1 MSNHATA
8 IAFLFLL
15 AAVPLHAQ
23 VTVKDYRAAS
33 TNDPANLL
41 VQTYIKGLGEG
52 IMLANLE
59 AERKKVSPY
68 YARQKLALT
77 VDNYVNILE
86 QTIKDLEANKY
97 PAEQLDTLPI
107 SIPLMHGLE
116 VMFACPANEKS
127 QKN

>member
-59 AERKKVSPY
+59 AEK
-68 YARQKLALT
+68 ART
-77 VDNYVNILE
+77 
-86 QTIKDLEANKY
+86 EADGECLDTN
-97 PAEQLDTLPI
+97 PAELGYDEMSTLVHHDDRADKDDKC
-107 SIPLMHGLE
+107 SGRYQKFMHRCASVSFG
-116 VMFACPANEKS
+116 
-127 QKN
+127 